1 MNKEEFLESIRY
13 DHVDGSLD
21 TLTLKIKLKKFKMY
35 LKKLILFLSIKVV
48 VLSEQCLIHHRI
60 MNIKAIKIRGI
71 HMKRLLE
78 TLFAATLVLSACSQ
92 DDTKE
97 DENKNQKAL
106 LKRKLT
112 IKR

>member
-1 MNKEEFLESIRY
+1 M
-13 DHVDGSLD
+13 
-21 TLTLKIKLKKFKMY
+21 
-35 LKKLILFLSIKVV
+35 KKLL
-48 VLSEQCLIHHRI
+48 
-60 MNIKAIKIRGI
+60 G
-71 HMKRLLE
+71 

-106 LKRKLT
+106 KRKLT